1 MNPSPPKTPPPSYP
15 EFAVRRET
23 IRRYFHPPLPRST
36 FHDFVNKGKILP
48 VKGIRGFYR
57 LNESLKRLGLRE
69 VPCLPAEVSKRSI
82 EDILRLALTMI
93 DPEVFPMPPWAVVQ
107 EELDLREI
115 DHAKHLAE
123 MHREAIE
130 SLESFQEKVAYGA
143 GALDAQAELEAQT
156 KSGAE

>member
-1 MNPSPPKTPPPSYP
+1 
-15 EFAVRRET
+15 
-23 IRRYFHPPLPRST
+23 
-36 FHDFVNKGKILP
+36 

-69 VPCLPAEVSKRSI
+69 VPCLPLEVSKRSV

-93 DPEVFPMPPWAVVQ
+93 DPVLFPMPPWAVVQ
-107 EELDLREI
+107 EELDLQEL
-115 DHAKHLAE
+115 DHAKRLAE

-143 GALDAQAELEAQT
+143 GALDAQAELD
-156 KSGAE
+156 AE